1 MHVFDCEVAMKTCD
15 VIMGVFQMVENCTR
29 QNNSVDIYQGYF
41 EEEQEVEENLEAPSA
56 KTINTFR

>member
-1 MHVFDCEVAMKTCD
+1 MKTCD
-15 VIMGVFQMVENCTR
+15 VIVGVFQMVENCTR

-41 EEEQEVEENLEAPSA
+41 EDEEEVEENLEAPSA